1 MPIVS
6 STHTVG
12 HAQIDG
18 RRQVIETHVDDLGVA
33 HVASYL
39 ASVGTDYAAVRDA
52 RVATIN
58 ASLAESEAQAL
69 IEAG

>member
-1 MPIVS
+1 MSIVS

-18 RRQVIETHVDDLGVA
+18 RRQVIETHVDHLGVA

-39 ASVGTDYAAVRDA
+39 ASVGTDYAAVMSA
-52 RVATIN
+52 RATQIE
-58 ASLAESEAQAL
+58 ADLAEAEAAAL
-69 IEAG
+69 LG